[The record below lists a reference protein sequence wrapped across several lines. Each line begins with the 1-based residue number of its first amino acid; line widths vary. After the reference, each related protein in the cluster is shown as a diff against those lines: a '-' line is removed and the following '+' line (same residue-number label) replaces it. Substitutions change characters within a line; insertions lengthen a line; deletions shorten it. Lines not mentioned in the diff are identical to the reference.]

1 MDAELL
7 SAAAASLDTDP
18 SPDTAN
24 TSANPVSA
32 SSHAPVHASSPSPS
46 ATSDRWDLRETWP
59 PPQTKYA
66 HMSDTLDVATGGM
79 YHRTSDPGGGDVPV
93 WTWRRDGK
101 FDEDASPV
109 RPGGGDPSLALTA
122 DARWGTTSLPSR
134 LTTFPSEG
142 HTHHGRVLSDAVPTP
157 RRCNCCHWTAKYI
170 FLIYTLT
177 LQTIQAV
184 LYSVMDD
191 PVTHGKIPLSG
202 LVVCGALQLL
212 QLVGIVGSLYLL
224 VRRASRIKL
233 AEAWIFYLSTLI
245 GFGGL
250 YCFIFI
256 FPISWGGTYTPTFA
270 HSSSLTADDDF
281 DSRAFTVSIMFIYF
295 SAATQV
301 NERER
306 ERVWRV

>member
-1 MDAELL
+1 MDPNSAEML
-7 SAAAASLDTDP
+7 SVAAASRGTDP
-18 SPDTAN
+18 SDTANPAN

-32 SSHAPVHASSPSPS
+32 SPRAPTHASSPPS
-46 ATSDRWDLRETWP
+46 SAPSDRWDLHETWP
-59 PPQTKYA
+59 PPQTKYT
-66 HMSDTLDVATGGM
+66 HMPDTLDVATGGM
-79 YHRTSDPGGGDVPV
+79 MPL

-109 RPGGGDPSLALTA
+109 RAGGGDPSLAPTA
-122 DARWGTTSLPSR
+122 DARWGTASLPSR
-134 LTTFPSEG
+134 LTTFPPEG
-142 HTHHGRVLSDAVPTP
+142 HIHHGRVLSDAVPTP

-177 LQTIQAV
+177 LQVIQAV
-184 LYSVMDD
+184 LYSAMDD
-191 PVTHGKIPLSG
+191 PTTHGKIPLSG
-202 LVVCGALQLL
+202 LVVCGGLQLL

-233 AEAWIFYLSTLI
+233 AEAWIFYLSTMI

-256 FPISWGGTYTPTFA
+256 FPISWGGPYTPTFA

-306 ERVWRV
+306 GREFGRG

>member
-1 MDAELL
+1 MDPNSAEML
-7 SAAAASLDTDP
+7 SVAAASRGTDP
-18 SPDTAN
+18 SDTAN
-24 TSANPVSA
+24 
-32 SSHAPVHASSPSPS
+32 PS
-46 ATSDRWDLRETWP
+46 APSDRWDLHETWP
-59 PPQTKYA
+59 PPQTKYT
-66 HMSDTLDVATGGM
+66 HMPDTLDVATGGM
-79 YHRTSDPGGGDVPV
+79 YHRTSDPGGVGGGGGGGGGGMPL

-109 RPGGGDPSLALTA
+109 RAGGGDPSLALTA
-122 DARWGTTSLPSR
+122 DARWGTASLPSR
-134 LTTFPSEG
+134 LTTFPPEG
-142 HTHHGRVLSDAVPTP
+142 HIHHGRVLSDAVPTP

-177 LQTIQAV
+177 LQAIQAV
-184 LYSVMDD
+184 LYSAMDD
-191 PVTHGKIPLSG
+191 PTTHGKIPLSG
-202 LVVCGALQLL
+202 LVVCGGLQLL

-233 AEAWIFYLSTLI
+233 AEAWIFYLSTMI

-256 FPISWGGTYTPTFA
+256 FPISWGGPYTPTFA

-306 ERVWRV
+306 GGEFGRG